1 MTALGVAMAA
11 MVGVLLGTLGGGGS
25 ILMVPLLV
33 YAMGVP
39 TREAVVISLPVVGL
53 TSVAAAVGH
62 WRAGHVQVR
71 AAALFGVLAMLGAF
85 LGGRLALLVGDGVQL
100 PLLALVL
107 VAAGLSMLMTRPG
120 VTNPERDPARRGVT
134 AAAAMGIGAL
144 TGLVGVGGGFL
155 FVPALVLLAR
165 VPMHAAVGTSLVLI
179 AMNAVAALAA
189 YWDAVTL
196 PWSFVLGFAGIAS
209 VGAIV
214 GVSAGRHLP
223 ASVLRRGFGVLLLG
237 VAGFVL
243 VDVLV

>member
-1 MTALGVAMAA
+1 MNA
-11 MVGVLLGTLGGGGS
+11 VGVVLAAAVGLLLGALGGGGS

-33 YAMGVP
+33 YVMGVP

-85 LGGRLALLVGDGVQL
+85 LGGRVALLVGDGVQL
-100 PLLALVL
+100 PLLAFVM
-107 VAAGLSMLMTRPG
+107 VGAGLSMLMTRSEQ
-120 VTNPERDPARRGVT
+120 TNPERVQVPRGAT
-134 AAAAMGIGAL
+134 AAAAIGIGAL

-155 FVPALVLLAR
+155 FVPALVLLAH

-189 YWDAVTL
+189 YWSAVPL
-196 PWSFVLGFAGIAS
+196 PWGFVLGFAGIAS
-209 VGAIV
+209 VGAVV
-214 GVSAGRHLP
+214 GVGVARRLP
-223 ASVLRRGFGVLLLG
+223 ASRLRRGFGFLLLG
-237 VAGFVL
+237 VAAFVL
-243 VDVLV
+243 IDLLV